1 MDRSS
6 QTETWGN
13 TDRDGGKWTDLHK
26 QKHKQGNTDR
36 DGGKWT
42 ALHKQK
48 HGETLTGIAVNGQI
62 FTNRNMGKH

>member
-1 MDRSS
+1 MDSSS
-6 QTETWGN
+6 QTETW
-13 TDRDGGKWTDLHK
+13 
-26 QKHKQGNTDR
+26 GNTDR

-48 HGETLTGIAVNGQI
+48 HGETLTGMAVNGQI